1 MDFDLWRGC
10 KYKGQIFWDDEKS
23 RKLQQR
29 KYNLDYTVDADRKQN
44 CLNYNNDNLLI
55 LIIYKEMTAEF
66 PKIFLLRILSINLS
80 DIL

>member
-1 MDFDLWRGC
+1 MGFDLWRGC
-10 KYKGQIFWDDEKS
+10 RYKGQIFWDDENS
-23 RKLQQR
+23 CKLQQR